1 MTLQP
6 YQLASDV
13 MEDTLNNDKTVINN
27 AISHVVMDEEPDFL
41 RQSYLSARF
50 TTPTG
55 LTEVVVADIC
65 GIHLIDT
72 SGVIV
77 TEKTRLSGCSI
88 EQLHEITIDL
98 VTNLP
103 LNSYL
108 LEIEKSVGDVVSK
121 NQIIRYGS
129 HIMQAVTDGINDIM
143 GVYVDECIEDC
154 VFKKEPLMVTRGNIA
169 CTLLSVSDVV
179 LVRGCNLPNIVTQ
192 YNEPVTYNKPSQA
205 VIAIKLKVYNEIN
218 KLHDGLMADVSK
230 SARDGL
236 IYNGLSI
243 AFTMKDGSDGQH
255 VHDIV
260 GVHIEDWQGDVVAE
274 KLDIADIDTLK
285 LSAIIEDLVSAMPDK
300 GYFVII
306 ESVRR
311 GKNHAVTS
319 RSRVKRNAKHLMQG
333 IEFALT
339 YLLDEVYGE
348 VSSSEE
354 SIEDLVKLAGLAGEI
369 ITVEANGNIHTVISA
384 KEHKCFDDY
393 ALNNII

>member
-1 MTLQP
+1 MILQP

-13 MEDTLNNDKTVINN
+13 MEDTLNNDKTAINN

-55 LTEVVVADIC
+55 LTEVAVADIC
-65 GIHLIDT
+65 GVHLIDT

-77 TEKTRLSGCSI
+77 TEKTGLSGCDI
-88 EQLHEITIDL
+88 EQLHGITVDL
-98 VTNLP
+98 VTSLP

-108 LEIEKSVGDVVSK
+108 LEVEKSVDGVASK
-121 NQIIRYGS
+121 TKIIRYGG

-143 GVYVDECIEDC
+143 GTCVDEYIEDC
-154 VFKKEPLMVTRGNIA
+154 VFKKEPLAVTRRDIA
-169 CTLLSVSDVV
+169 CTLLSVSEVV
-179 LVRGCNLPNIVTQ
+179 SVRGCNLPNIVTQ
-192 YNEPVTYNKPSQA
+192 YNEPVTYKKPSEA
-205 VIAIKLKVYNEIN
+205 MIAIKLEVYNEIN
-218 KLHDGLMADVSK
+218 KLREGLMAGVSK
-230 SARDGL
+230 SARDCL
-236 IYNGLSI
+236 IYNGFSI
-243 AFTMKDGSDGQH
+243 AFTMVGDRQS
-255 VHDIV
+255 VYDIG
-260 GVHIEDWQGDVVAE
+260 GVHIENWEGDVVAE
-274 KLDIADIDTLK
+274 HLDITDINIPK
-285 LSAIIEDLVSAMPDK
+285 LNAIIEDLVSTMPDK

-306 ESVRR
+306 ESVRQ
-311 GKNHAVTS
+311 GKNHSVTS
-319 RSRVKRNAKHLMQG
+319 RSRVKRNANHLMQG

-348 VSSSEE
+348 VLDSEK
-354 SIEDLVKLAGLAGEI
+354 SIKDLVIAAGLSGEI